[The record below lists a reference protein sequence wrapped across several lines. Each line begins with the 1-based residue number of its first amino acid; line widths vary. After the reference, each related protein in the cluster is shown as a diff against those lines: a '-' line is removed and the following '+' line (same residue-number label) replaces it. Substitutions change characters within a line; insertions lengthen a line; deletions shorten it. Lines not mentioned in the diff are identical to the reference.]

1 MFLVSIMW
9 VMCGS
14 PIGIEFNLGRA
25 KPSCLMWIGAMKMKN
40 RFAVQKLLVCL

>member
-1 MFLVSIMW
+1 MFVVSIMW
-9 VMCGS
+9 VMCRS

-25 KPSCLMWIGAMKMKN
+25 KPSWIGAMKMKN